1 MILAVSL
8 SSFAETPVKKHG
20 QLQVIGTQL
29 CDQNGQPVVLR
40 GVSFGW
46 HNIWPRFYN
55 KGAVK
60 TLATEWNASV
70 WMISGLSTFGASG

>member
-1 MILAVSL
+1 MKKLLSLLLLAFSL

-29 CDQNGQPVVLR
+29 CDQHGQPVVLR

-60 TLATEWNASV
+60 ELATVWN
-70 WMISGLSTFGASG
+70 GHQD